1 MDAVIDEKI
10 DKTLFYKKLS
20 TDRVVNLTGEGGSG
34 KSTISTNYKNDDN
47 YIVVD
52 YDLIVLNPQVGT
64 IEYELKQMLMKKY
77 GNSLFESANKIGM
90 DRIKENFTTMYNEI
104 ISFLSPRGK
113 TIVLDGSQ
121 LRFIKDAKEI
131 KGEFIA
137 LRPSLQTCISQFLK
151 RFREKNPN
159 ATEQETQKYMQSRT
173 DILYKL
179 NPVLNDLLVQVDKM
193 PDVRHADQQIDSNQI
208 QAYLNEKAIEY
219 LKIIQNEYGKFMS
232 EEQINFM
239 EQLLSSN
246 NVIVEQNGNA
256 YINNQQND
264 IINNDN
270 TLTDFQK
277 IEEMRKLNI
286 PLAHGG
292 RVFEDNIIHFYPSI
306 LKVKNPQLTTDELK
320 QKCDEILVHE
330 LLHYFIRPKSLD
342 INNPELKG
350 INSFTTEGLVDMCA
364 RDINQKYRLFPS
376 YNSEYGTNVIF
387 MRKALSNIQN
397 ISERMQLVFNGSVS
411 QIYQQTTTQKY
422 NTQKEFVSARDK
434 KTKFDAFITN
444 ISNICFTEKKQ
455 VESAQRFLYNFSAN
469 FKSKNESLDAIERM
483 SQQQFS
489 DKVPL
494 IQQQTNAYRINN
506 ESKTQTTASQL
517 TETITRDQKKPFDQR
532 SQSEIQVAQQI
543 RIKNQ
548 SIAEQKQ
555 QQKQVDKPKM
565 LVKMNPNVSTSN
577 KGYIDIIILAFV
589 ISFVASMLSMIIY
602 SIIK

>member
-10 DKTLFYKKLS
+10 DKTIFYKKLS
-20 TDRVVNLTGEGGSG
+20 TDRVINLTGEGGSG
-34 KSTISTNYKNDDN
+34 KSTISANYKNDDN

-64 IEYELKQMLMKKY
+64 IEYEIKQMLMKKY

-104 ISFLSPRGK
+104 ISFLSPKGK

-121 LRFIKDAKEI
+121 LRFINDAKEI

-137 LRPSLQTCISQFLK
+137 LRPSLQTCISQSLK
-151 RFREKNPN
+151 RFKEKNPN
-159 ATEQETQKYMQSRT
+159 ATEQEIQKYMQSRT

-179 NPVLNDLLVQVDKM
+179 NPMLNDLLVQVDKM
-193 PDVRHADQQIDSNQI
+193 PDVRHTEQQIDSNQI
-208 QAYLNEKAIEY
+208 QAYLNEKATEY
-219 LKIIQNEYGKFMS
+219 LKNIQNEYGKFMS

-264 IINNDN
+264 INNDN

-306 LKVKNPQLTTDELK
+306 LKVKNPQLTTDELN

-364 RDINQKYRLFPS
+364 RDINQKYGLFPS

-387 MRKALSNIQN
+387 MREALSNIPN

-434 KTKFDAFITN
+434 KTKFDTVITN

-469 FKSKNESLDAIERM
+469 FKSKNESLDAIEKM
-483 SQQQFS
+483 SQQQFT
-489 DKVPL
+489 DKMPL
-494 IQQQTNAYRINN
+494 IQQQTNVYKINN

-565 LVKMNPNVSTSN
+565 LVKTNPNVSTSN
-577 KGYIDIIILAFV
+577 KGYIDIIILALF
-589 ISFVASMLSMIIY
+589 ISFVAGMLSMIIY